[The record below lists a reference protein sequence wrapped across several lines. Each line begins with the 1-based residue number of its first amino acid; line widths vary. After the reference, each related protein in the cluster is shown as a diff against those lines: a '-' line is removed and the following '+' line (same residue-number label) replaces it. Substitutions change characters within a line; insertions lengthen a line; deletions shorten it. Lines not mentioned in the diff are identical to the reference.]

1 MHKNILLGLL
11 ATAAIAGCADVPQT
25 NEAPAER
32 GEMVTGSNIP
42 RKKGSLPSGV
52 QKVEGE
58 DIKAGNRM
66 NMPMPSQSGGT
77 MGR

>member
-1 MHKNILLGLL
+1 MQKKLLPGLI
-11 ATAAIAGCADVPQT
+11 AVAALAGCADVPQA
-25 NEAPAER
+25 NEAPVDK

-52 QKVEGE
+52 QRVEGD

-66 NMPMPSQSGGT
+66 NAPMPSQQTGGT
-77 MGR
+77 SR